1 MLPLRLRPLL
11 LALAC
16 ALALTGLA
24 ACDSG
29 EDGPGAEPPALPRT
43 VPPAAYDTTD
53 SGLLIHDFTEGEG
66 PAAAPGDRLTVEYTG
81 WLRSDSTR
89 FDSSVGRRP
98 FVFVLNTGQVIAG
111 WDEGVRGMRVGGE
124 RSLVIP
130 PHLGYGEDGSGG
142 AIPPDAT
149 LIFEIELL
157 DLVADE

>member
-24 ACDSG
+24 ACDSA
-29 EDGPGAEPPALPRT
+29 EDDAEPPALPRT

-53 SGLLIHDFTEGEG
+53 SGLLIHDFTVGDG
-66 PAAAPGDRLTVEYTG
+66 PAAAPGDLLTVEYTG

-89 FDSSVGRRP
+89 FDSSVGGAP
-98 FVFVLNTGQVIAG
+98 LSFFLNTGQVIAG
-111 WDEGVRGMRVGGE
+111 WDEGLRGMRVGGE

-130 PHLGYGEDGSGG
+130 PNLAYGEDGSGD